1 MDGMKFTQDEL
12 ILNDGDML
20 FTYTDG
26 VTEALNEQ
34 EELYSEAKLA
44 ATLNAIVDKSM
55 PLPKILQVVRQS
67 IASHVQDAEQSDDI
81 TMLAF
86 RKR

>member
-1 MDGMKFTQDEL
+1 MARKSR
-12 ILNDGDML
+12 
-20 FTYTDG
+20 
-26 VTEALNEQ
+26 VV
-34 EELYSEAKLA
+34 
-44 ATLNAIVDKSM
+44 NAIVDKSM